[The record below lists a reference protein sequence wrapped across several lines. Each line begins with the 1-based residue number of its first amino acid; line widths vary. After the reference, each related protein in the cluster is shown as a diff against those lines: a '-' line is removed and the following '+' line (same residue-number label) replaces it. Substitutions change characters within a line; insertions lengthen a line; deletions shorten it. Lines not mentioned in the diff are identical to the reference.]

1 MKKIGLIVI
10 TLSLIPL
17 LLGTAVGAKK
27 EVSFFLA
34 EYDGLRPEYWQDLN
48 RAFNQANPDIDLEII
63 PVDWDKLHDK
73 LVVAIAGGRPPDLSV
88 IGTRWL
94 LEYLDIGVAEPI
106 EKHLSKELLDNIEP
120 GAMEA
125 RINNV
130 LYALPVAAGPRFLY
144 YRSDIFKKHGI
155 AGPPDTFEE
164 MLADA
169 QKINDPPNLYGVGMS
184 GKKYVE
190 LTEFAYYLLGSDGY
204 FFEINPDGSYGK
216 CRINDEAGVGALTFM
231 NDLVNKYKVTQPGV
245 TAYNRDEVQ
254 DLFVAGKLGVILIG
268 AYTDVILK
276 QRGATFKWDY
286 GLIPRFAGKDR
297 HSLMITDSIM
307 MFEASK
313 NKEAAAKF
321 LEFCFRDE
329 WRFEFDKQV
338 GFPPVL
344 KSVGKMPYFQAPI
357 YKVMVD
363 SMSGAKGWPLVPEW
377 AECNDIIW
385 DAIGATFL
393 GQKTP
398 KQALDEAA
406 ARIDEIREE

>member
-1 MKKIGLIVI
+1 MKKIGLLVI
-10 TLSLIPL
+10 TLSLIL
-17 LLGTAVGAKK
+17 LSLGTAVSAQKT
-27 EVSFFLA
+27 VSFFLA
-34 EYDGLRPEYWQDLN
+34 LYDGLRPEYYHDLE
-48 RAFNQANPDIDLEII
+48 RAFEQANPDIDLEII

-73 LVVAIAGGRPPDLSV
+73 LLVSIAGGRPPDLSV

-94 LEYLDIGVAEPI
+94 LEFLDMGVVEPI

-120 GAMEA
+120 GTMEA
-125 RINNV
+125 RINNI

-144 YRSDIFKKHGI
+144 YRSDIFEEHGI

-164 MLADA
+164 MLAYA

-190 LTEFAYYLLGSDGY
+190 LTEFAYYLLGNDGY

-216 CRINDEAGVGALTFM
+216 CRVNDEAGVGALTFM

-245 TAYNRDEVQ
+245 TAYRRDEVQ
-254 DLFVAGKLGVILIG
+254 DLFVSGKLGIILIG
-268 AYTDVILK
+268 AYTDVILR
-276 QRGATFKWDY
+276 QRGVTFKWNY
-286 GLIPRFAGKDR
+286 GLMPRFAGKDR

-313 NKEAAAKF
+313 DKGAAAKF
-321 LEFCFRDE
+321 LEFFYQDK
-329 WRFEFDKQV
+329 WRFEFDKMV

-363 SMSGAKGWPLVPEW
+363 SMPGAKGWPLIPEW

-385 DAIGATFL
+385 DAIEATFL

-406 ARIDEIREE
+406 VRIDEIREK

>member
-1 MKKIGLIVI
+1 MKKIGLLAI
-10 TLSLIPL
+10 TLFLVL
-17 LLGTAVGAKK
+17 LLFVPAVSAQKTVK
-27 EVSFFLA
+27 FFLA
-34 EYDGLRPEYWQDLN
+34 LYDGLRPEYYQDLG
-48 RAFNQANPDIDLEII
+48 RAFEEANPDIDLEII

-73 LVVAIAGGRPPDLSV
+73 LVVSIAGGRPPDLSV

-94 LEYLDIGVAEPI
+94 LEFLDIGIVEPI
-106 EKHLSKELLDNIEP
+106 EKHLSKELLGNIEP
-120 GAMEA
+120 GTMEA

-144 YRSDIFKKHGI
+144 YRSDIFEEHGI

-190 LTEFAYYLLGSDGY
+190 LTEFAYYLLGNDGY
-204 FFEINPDGSYGK
+204 FFKINPDGSYGK
-216 CRINDEAGVGALTFM
+216 CRVNDEAGVEALTFM

-245 TAYNRDEVQ
+245 TAYTRDNVQ
-254 DLFVAGKLGVILIG
+254 DLFVSGKLGIILIG
-268 AYTDVILK
+268 AYTDVVLR

-286 GLIPRFAGKDR
+286 GLMPRFAGKDR
-297 HSLMITDSIM
+297 HPLMITDSIM
-307 MFEASK
+307 MFKASK

-321 LEFCFRDE
+321 LEFCFQDK

-357 YKVMVD
+357 YKVMVN
-363 SMSGAKGWPLVPEW
+363 SMPGAKGWPLIPEW

-385 DAIGATFL
+385 DAIGTTFL
-393 GQKTP
+393 GKMTP

-406 ARIDEIREE
+406 LRIDEIREK